1 MPLVAIVGRPNVGK
15 STLFNRF
22 TEERLSIV
30 DDVPGVTRDRVFGTV
45 EWSGRIFSLVDTG
58 GFVQDSTDRIVA
70 AVREQVHIAIDEA
83 DVLLFVVDVKSGIT
97 DLDEQM
103 AAILRKGEKPVIT
116 LVNKADNEELRWE
129 TSTFYQ
135 LGLGEVYGVG
145 ALNGIGTGDL
155 LDAVVKALPEKEY
168 KEPDDRLRIAIIGRP
183 NVGKSSLTNALLG
196 ENRSIVTEIS
206 GTTRDSID
214 SPLKYHG
221 REVVLVDT
229 AGLRKRARIT
239 ENIEFYAHLRTERAI
254 ETCDVAV
261 LLIDATDD
269 MQAQDIR
276 VLKTA
281 ERLNKGLVIGINK
294 WDLIEKETNTA
305 KEYEGRIRDRLKTLE
320 YVPVITI
327 SAETKQRTWK
337 LFDKVLEV
345 EANRRVRVTTSKL
358 NDALRPAIE
367 RHHPALYRGRQVK
380 INYMTQVRE
389 WPPVFNFFCNHPQGV
404 KEPYRRFLENN
415 IREHFGFEGVP
426 LTLVFKAK

>member
-22 TEERLSIV
+22 TEERRAIV
-30 DDVPGVTRDRVFGTV
+30 DEVPGVTRDRVFGTV
-45 EWSGRIFSLVDTG
+45 EWSGRTFSLVDTG
-58 GFVQDSTDRIVA
+58 GFIQDSTDRIEA

-103 AAILRKGEKPVIT
+103 AQILRKGEKPVIT

-129 TSTFYQ
+129 TSSFYQ
-135 LGLGEVYGVG
+135 FGLGEVYGVG

-155 LDAVVKALPEKEY
+155 LDAVVKALPEKNLA
-168 KEPDDRLRIAIIGRP
+168 EPDDRLRIAIIGRP
-183 NVGKSSLTNALLG
+183 NVGKSLLTNALLG
-196 ENRSIVTEIS
+196 TNRSIVTEIS
-206 GTTRDSID
+206 GTTRDAID

-221 REVVLVDT
+221 REAVLVDT
-229 AGLRKRARIT
+229 AGLRKRTRIS

-276 VLKTA
+276 VLKAA

-305 KEYEGRIRDRLKTLE
+305 KEFETRIRDRLKTLE

-327 SAETKQRTWK
+327 SAKTKQRTWK
-337 LFDKVLEV
+337 LLDKVLEV
-345 EANRRVRVTTSKL
+345 EANRRVRITTSKL
-358 NDALRPAIE
+358 NDALLPAIAK
-367 RHHPALYRGRQVK
+367 HHPALYRGQRVK

-389 WPPVFNFFCNHPQGV
+389 WPPVFNFFCNHPQGI
-404 KEPYRRFLENN
+404 KEPYRRFLENK
-415 IREHFGFEGVP
+415 IREHYGFEGVP

>member
-22 TEERLSIV
+22 TEERRAIV

-45 EWSGRIFSLVDTG
+45 EWSGRTFSLVDTG
-58 GFVQDSTDRIVA
+58 GFIQDSTDRIEA

-103 AAILRKGEKPVIT
+103 AQILRKGEKPVIT

-129 TSTFYQ
+129 TSSFYQ
-135 LGLGEVYGVG
+135 FGLGEVYGVG

-155 LDAVVKALPEKEY
+155 LDAVVKALPEKNLA
-168 KEPDDRLRIAIIGRP
+168 EPDDRLRIAIIGRP
-183 NVGKSSLTNALLG
+183 NVGKSLLTNALLG
-196 ENRSIVTEIS
+196 TNRSIVTEIS
-206 GTTRDSID
+206 GTTRDAID

-229 AGLRKRARIT
+229 AGLRKRTRIS

-276 VLKTA
+276 VLKAA

-305 KEYEGRIRDRLKTLE
+305 KEFETRIRDRLKTLE

-327 SAETKQRTWK
+327 SAKTKQRTWK
-337 LFDKVLEV
+337 LLDKVLEV
-345 EANRRVRVTTSKL
+345 EANRRVRITTSKL
-358 NDALRPAIE
+358 NDALLPAIAK
-367 RHHPALYRGRQVK
+367 HHPALYRGQRVK

-389 WPPVFNFFCNHPQGV
+389 WPPVFNFFCNHPQGI
-404 KEPYRRFLENN
+404 KEPYRRFLENK
-415 IREHFGFEGVP
+415 IREHYGFEGVP

>member
-22 TEERLSIV
+22 TEERRAIV

-45 EWSGRIFSLVDTG
+45 EWSGRTFSLVDTG
-58 GFVQDSTDRIVA
+58 GFIQDSTDRIEA

-103 AAILRKGEKPVIT
+103 AVILRKGRKPVIT

-129 TSTFYQ
+129 TSSFYQ

-155 LDAVVKALPEKEY
+155 LDAVVEALPEKNLA
-168 KEPDDRLRIAIIGRP
+168 EPDDRLRIAIIGRP
-183 NVGKSSLTNALLG
+183 NVGKSLLTNALLG
-196 ENRSIVTEIS
+196 KNRSIVTEIS
-206 GTTRDSID
+206 GTTRDAID

-229 AGLRKRARIT
+229 AGLRKRTRIS

-276 VLKTA
+276 VLKAA

-305 KEYEGRIRDRLKTLE
+305 KEFETRIRDRLKTLE

-327 SAETKQRTWK
+327 SAKTKQRTWK
-337 LFDKVLEV
+337 LLDKVLEV

-358 NDALRPAIE
+358 NDALLPAIAK
-367 RHHPALYRGRQVK
+367 HHPGLYRGRRVK

-404 KEPYRRFLENN
+404 KEPYRRFLENK
-415 IREHFGFEGVP
+415 IREHYGFEGVP

>member
-22 TEERLSIV
+22 TEERRAIV

-45 EWSGRIFSLVDTG
+45 EWSGRTFSLVDTG
-58 GFVQDSTDRIVA
+58 GFIRDSTDRIEA

-103 AAILRKGEKPVIT
+103 AQILRKGEKPVIT

-129 TSTFYQ
+129 TSSFYQ
-135 LGLGEVYGVG
+135 FGLGEVYGVG

-155 LDAVVKALPEKEY
+155 LDAVVKALPEKNLA
-168 KEPDDRLRIAIIGRP
+168 EPDDRLRIAIIGRP
-183 NVGKSSLTNALLG
+183 NVGKSLLTNALLG
-196 ENRSIVTEIS
+196 TNRSIVTEIS
-206 GTTRDSID
+206 GTTRDAID

-229 AGLRKRARIT
+229 AGLRKRTRIS

-276 VLKTA
+276 VLKAA

-305 KEYEGRIRDRLKTLE
+305 KEFETRIRDRLKTLE

-327 SAETKQRTWK
+327 SAKTKQRTWK
-337 LFDKVLEV
+337 LLDKVLEV
-345 EANRRVRVTTSKL
+345 EANRRVRITTSKL
-358 NDALRPAIE
+358 NDALLPAIAK
-367 RHHPALYRGRQVK
+367 HHPALYRGQRVK

-389 WPPVFNFFCNHPQGV
+389 WPPVFNFFCNHPQGI
-404 KEPYRRFLENN
+404 KEPYRRFLENK
-415 IREHFGFEGVP
+415 IREHYGFEGVP

>member
-22 TEERLSIV
+22 TEERRAIV
-30 DDVPGVTRDRVFGTV
+30 DEVPGVTRDRVFGTV
-45 EWSGRIFSLVDTG
+45 EWSGRTFSLVDTG
-58 GFVQDSTDRIVA
+58 GFIQDSTDRIEA

-103 AAILRKGEKPVIT
+103 AQILRKGEKPVIT

-129 TSTFYQ
+129 TSSFYQ
-135 LGLGEVYGVG
+135 FGLGEVYGVG

-155 LDAVVKALPEKEY
+155 LDAVVKALPEKNLA
-168 KEPDDRLRIAIIGRP
+168 EPDDRLRIAIIGRP
-183 NVGKSSLTNALLG
+183 NVGKSLLTNALLG
-196 ENRSIVTEIS
+196 TNRSIVTEIS
-206 GTTRDSID
+206 GTTRDAID

-229 AGLRKRARIT
+229 AGLRKRTRIS

-276 VLKTA
+276 VLKAA

-305 KEYEGRIRDRLKTLE
+305 KEFETRIRDRLKTLE

-327 SAETKQRTWK
+327 SAKTKQRTWK
-337 LFDKVLEV
+337 LLDKVLEV
-345 EANRRVRVTTSKL
+345 EANRRVRITTSKL
-358 NDALRPAIE
+358 NDALLPAIAK
-367 RHHPALYRGRQVK
+367 HHPALYRGQRVK

-389 WPPVFNFFCNHPQGV
+389 WPPVFNFFCNHPQGI
-404 KEPYRRFLENN
+404 KEPYRRFLENK
-415 IREHFGFEGVP
+415 IREHYGFEGVP

>member
-22 TEERLSIV
+22 TEERRAIV

-45 EWSGRIFSLVDTG
+45 EWSGRTFSLVDTG
-58 GFVQDSTDRIVA
+58 GFIQDSTDRIEA

-103 AAILRKGEKPVIT
+103 AVILRKGGKPVIT

-129 TSTFYQ
+129 TSSFYQ

-155 LDAVVKALPEKEY
+155 LDAVVEALPEKNLA
-168 KEPDDRLRIAIIGRP
+168 EPDDRLRIAIIGRP
-183 NVGKSSLTNALLG
+183 NVGKSLLTNALLG
-196 ENRSIVTEIS
+196 KNRSIVTEIS
-206 GTTRDSID
+206 GTTRDAID

-229 AGLRKRARIT
+229 AGLRKRTRIS

-276 VLKTA
+276 VLKAA

-305 KEYEGRIRDRLKTLE
+305 KEFETRIRDRLKTLE

-327 SAETKQRTWK
+327 SAKTKQRTWK
-337 LFDKVLEV
+337 LLDKVLEV
-345 EANRRVRVTTSKL
+345 EANRRVRITTSKL
-358 NDALRPAIE
+358 NDALLPAIAK
-367 RHHPALYRGRQVK
+367 HHPALYRGRRVK

-404 KEPYRRFLENN
+404 KEPYRRFLENK
-415 IREHFGFEGVP
+415 IREHYGFEGVP